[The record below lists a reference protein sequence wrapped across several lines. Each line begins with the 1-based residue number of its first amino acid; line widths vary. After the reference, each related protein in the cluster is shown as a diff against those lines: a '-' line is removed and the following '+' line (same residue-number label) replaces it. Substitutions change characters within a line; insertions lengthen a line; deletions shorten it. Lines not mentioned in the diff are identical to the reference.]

1 MEMDLKAAMKKI
13 IDNTTICYRQWHLN
27 SGLSIVLDGLHYVIL
42 DWHESMKRRD
52 TNGGYMWYRS
62 PELLFGESVYGPE
75 IDMWRWVMYF
85 VLK

>member
-1 MEMDLKAAMKKI
+1 M
-13 IDNTTICYRQWHLN
+13 N

-75 IDMWRWVMYF
+75 IDMWR
-85 VLK
+85 

>member
-13 IDNTTICYRQWHLN
+13 IDNTTICYRQWHSFMN

-52 TNGGYMWYRS
+52 TNGGYMWYR

-75 IDMWRWVMYF
+75 IDMWR
-85 VLK
+85 